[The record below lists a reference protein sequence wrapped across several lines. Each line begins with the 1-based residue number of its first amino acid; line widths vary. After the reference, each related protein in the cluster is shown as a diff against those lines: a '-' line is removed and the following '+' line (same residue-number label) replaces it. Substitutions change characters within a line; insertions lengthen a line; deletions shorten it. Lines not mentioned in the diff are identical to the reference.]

1 MSLIT
6 VPCVPST
13 TANNQEARYAH
24 GTSARKTPM
33 SMSMLRRGFILA
45 LFCFSGTVYSEA
57 LPAAPAAKVQAT
69 EAAVDTTLD
78 DGPYVS
84 YQRDGDELAVVWV
97 CQGKTVRKAIKKPA
111 GAVIAPVCGYPK
123 PITIRDEKP
132 SFPVPV
138 KFTAKTV
145 VALSDVHGQFDV
157 MVALLQKHGV
167 IDRDLKWRFGDGH
180 MVMIGDM
187 FDRGPKVTE
196 VLWFLYGLE
205 VEARAAGGAVHVLL
219 GNHETMVLY
228 DDLRYINPKYA
239 TVGKMLDASHSALF
253 NGETVLGR
261 WLRSKP
267 VLVQVN
273 DMLFVH
279 GGLNPEY
286 AALKLSLQDTNEAF
300 RASLGQ
306 PRTTVRGAPL
316 PAFLYGS
323 RGPIWYRG
331 FFREPKIASAELD
344 AVLAQ
349 FGVKRIVVGH
359 TTLKGVYSHFG
370 GRVINTDAD
379 MQKGKTGELLFWT
392 DGKLTRG
399 SFDGERTMLSEY
411 EEQK

>member
-1 MSLIT
+1 MPYGPFSGNIVFMSFLS
-6 VPCVPST
+6 CCC
-13 TANNQEARYAH
+13 R
-24 GTSARKTPM
+24 
-33 SMSMLRRGFILA
+33 A
-45 LFCFSGTVYSEA
+45 LFACLCGIAVTAYAEAPMPTV
-57 LPAAPAAKVQAT
+57 PAAK
-69 EAAVDTTLD
+69 AAAADVRVDLEIDQTLD
-78 DGPYVS
+78 DGPYIS
-84 YQRDGDELAVVWV
+84 YQPDSTALSVVWV
-97 CQGKTVRKAIKKPA
+97 CKGKTIRKNIPKPKRAEIKPE
-111 GAVIAPVCGYPK
+111 CGYPK
-123 PITIRDEKP
+123 PIVVREEKL

-138 KFTAKTV
+138 KFTAKKV

-157 MVALLQKHGV
+157 MVRLFQQHGV
-167 IDRDLKWRFGDGH
+167 IDKNLKWAFGDGH

-239 TVGKMLDASHSALF
+239 AVAKLLDASHSALF
-253 NGETVLGR
+253 NEQTVLGR

-267 VLVQVN
+267 MLVQVN

-286 AALKLSLQDTNEAF
+286 AALKLSIQETNEAF
-300 RASLGQ
+300 RATLGQ
-306 PRTTVRGAPL
+306 PRATVRATPL

-331 FFREPKIASAELD
+331 YFNAPKIESAELD
-344 AVLAQ
+344 ALLTQ
-349 FGVKRIVVGH
+349 YDVKRIVVGH

-370 GRVINTDAD
+370 GRVINTDTD
-379 MQKGKTGELLFWT
+379 IQKGKTGELLFWT
-392 DGKLTRG
+392 EGKLSRG
-399 SFDGERTMLSEY
+399 PFVGEQTPISEY
-411 EEQK
+411 TPPN